1 MRRRPT
7 RRSLP
12 CPAAASLLL
21 AVAVLVLS
29 GWTWPQASG
38 TAPAGDEER
47 LERVHAMYADYR
59 RDFPEV
65 PDISPEAA
73 LDLHSRG
80 EALFVDVREPEEQ
93 AVSMIPGALTAE
105 AFQAHPERYRGR
117 TVIVYCTI
125 SYRSGILARELLA
138 RGVAVAN
145 LQGGLLGWVHA
156 GGPVADAG
164 GPVARMHVYGRKW
177 DLAPLS
183 FETVY

>member
-1 MRRRPT
+1 
-7 RRSLP
+7 
-12 CPAAASLLL
+12 
-21 AVAVLVLS
+21 
-29 GWTWPQASG
+29 
-38 TAPAGDEER
+38 
-47 LERVHAMYADYR
+47 
-59 RDFPEV
+59 
-65 PDISPEAA
+65 
-73 LDLHSRG
+73 
-80 EALFVDVREPEEQ
+80 
-93 AVSMIPGALTAE
+93 
-105 AFQAHPERYRGR
+105 
-117 TVIVYCTI
+117 VIVYCTI